1 MLREYRDVLAGF
13 RRRSGVAVVLL
24 ALAGLGEGVGI
35 AALLPFLQGRLPV
48 HGEHPS
54 YFGLSGNDLAI
65 AALIVFVFS
74 GLGSATVR
82 YLAEASIGRLRGL
95 VEESMRLRMTA
106 ALVDTDWIAFQATH
120 VGDNTKAVLQEGGEV
135 GRGVEGLLLGLG
147 YLLGSFVF
155 VLIAFAMS
163 WELTLATLVFGV
175 VTIVLYRE
183 AMARSQRRSAS
194 LSEGLGDLTH
204 FVTDLLGNFKFYK
217 ASGASERVLDRARR
231 VFGRWRDDFVRV
243 ERYVPATR
251 SGFDVAGLMFIATI
265 LGVAVLIAGASPV
278 KSFVFLALFYRL
290 APKLQQAQQ
299 RLLLAGSQ
307 IAWWKT
313 WQERYQWALGSRDR
327 SSGAVR
333 FESRPI
339 LRATSLTY
347 AYPNHEPAIRDVS
360 WELTPGKC
368 VAFVGPSG
376 SGKTTLLDLVLGL
389 LPPTSGVLELDDVN
403 LADVDRS
410 WWQQR
415 IGLVMQ
421 ETPIFQGTL
430 LDNIAWLDDE
440 PDRDRALECAQRAHM
455 TDVLAA
461 LPEGLDTPVGHR
473 GSRLSGG
480 QRQRVALARALYR
493 EPWVLVLDEATSALD
508 AASELVIKEALADLK
523 GQISIVLVAHQ
534 LRIVDVADEI
544 LVLEHGRVVER
555 GTWST
560 LAGEPGGHF
569 RTLLDLQTRAAG
581 VGSREAP

>member
-1 MLREYRDVLAGF
+1 
-13 RRRSGVAVVLL
+13 
-24 ALAGLGEGVGI
+24 
-35 AALLPFLQGRLPV
+35 
-48 HGEHPS
+48 
-54 YFGLSGNDLAI
+54 
-65 AALIVFVFS
+65 
-74 GLGSATVR
+74 
-82 YLAEASIGRLRGL
+82 
-95 VEESMRLRMTA
+95 
-106 ALVDTDWIAFQATH
+106 
-120 VGDNTKAVLQEGGEV
+120 
-135 GRGVEGLLLGLG
+135 
-147 YLLGSFVF
+147 
-155 VLIAFAMS
+155 
-163 WELTLATLVFGV
+163 
-175 VTIVLYRE
+175 
-183 AMARSQRRSAS
+183 
-194 LSEGLGDLTH
+194 
-204 FVTDLLGNFKFYK
+204 
-217 ASGASERVLDRARR
+217 
-231 VFGRWRDDFVRV
+231 
-243 ERYVPATR
+243 
-251 SGFDVAGLMFIATI
+251 
-265 LGVAVLIAGASPV
+265 
-278 KSFVFLALFYRL
+278 
-290 APKLQQAQQ
+290 
-299 RLLLAGSQ
+299 
-307 IAWWKT
+307 
-313 WQERYQWALGSRDR
+313 
-327 SSGAVR
+327 
-333 FESRPI
+333 
-339 LRATSLTY
+339 
-347 AYPNHEPAIRDVS
+347 VS